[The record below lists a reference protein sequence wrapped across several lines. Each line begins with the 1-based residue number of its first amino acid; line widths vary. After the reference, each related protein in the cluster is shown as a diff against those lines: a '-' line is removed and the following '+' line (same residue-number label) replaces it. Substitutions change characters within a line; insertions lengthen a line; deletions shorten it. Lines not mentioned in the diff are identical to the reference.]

1 MLVSDRA
8 PPSAASVLRGAFRV
22 LVLIG
27 VLVRIGVLALIA
39 VAALG
44 GVGIALGRAAGRVVR
59 LTAGLSALL
68 MALLILL
75 LRLTLI
81 PTLLA
86 RFIRAGLVR
95 ILRSSGLLLRA
106 ARILIG
112 VTIIVRVLTVSIM
125 GHRCC

>member
-1 MLVSDRA
+1 MR
-8 PPSAASVLRGAFRV
+8 SVLRGAFRV
-22 LVLIG
+22 LALIG

-39 VAALG
+39 VATLG
-44 GVGIALGRAAGRVVR
+44 GVGIALGRAAGRVAR
-59 LTAGLSALL
+59 LIAGLSALL
-68 MALLILL
+68 MAGLVALLILL

-81 PTLLA
+81 PTSLA

>member
-1 MLVSDRA
+1 M
-8 PPSAASVLRGAFRV
+8 LRGAFRV

-39 VAALG
+39 VATLG
-44 GVGIALGRAAGRVVR
+44 GVGIALGRAAGRVAR
-59 LTAGLSALL
+59 LIAGLSALL
-68 MALLILL
+68 MAGLVALLILL
-75 LRLTLI
+75 LRLTLV